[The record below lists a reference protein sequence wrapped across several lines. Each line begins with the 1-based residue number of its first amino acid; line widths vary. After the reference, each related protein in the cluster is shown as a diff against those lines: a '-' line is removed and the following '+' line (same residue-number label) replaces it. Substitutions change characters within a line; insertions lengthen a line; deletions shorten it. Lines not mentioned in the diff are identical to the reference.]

1 MLTEATQ
8 KFAIFRPYRIDHL
21 TTCDRTHPKLVTSDL
36 NSANRTRP
44 PKRRCLSTSISLV
57 VTLLAA
63 SSWAADKA
71 PITFRKS
78 QVDLASSKAQGVA
91 PAPQAADTLTAPA
104 TTVQKDTA
112 DLSEKRQTLQGEV
125 RYAKAKLEAA
135 QKQFALQTA
144 AGDLEKAERLDQE
157 VKDWQ
162 GRYAAAK
169 AQLDE
174 VDHQLTD
181 VSQSR
186 TVSVDEVVVP
196 GENLEVFVNEDP
208 SFNGIYQVRR
218 GGYIIMPQ
226 VGRIAVAG
234 KSLSAAEAAVKRA
247 LQSSQLH
254 NASVMIERKAG
265 ADIENG
271 PLIYLSGE
279 FHNPGQWHIP
289 SGITPTLVNVILSS
303 GGVSD
308 KADLTRVRVMRIAA
322 SKGVV
327 EEVNVDKILQGG
339 GLTSDIT
346 LGEGDVVTIPA
357 GPSNLVYI
365 TGNVAHQGSFPL
377 KQGERISA
385 YAAIL
390 QNGGFA
396 RFADQKGVY
405 VLRALPD
412 GTKAKMPVDVSAI
425 KKGQRPD
432 VQLQTNDILVVP
444 EKWFSW

>member
-1 MLTEATQ
+1 MTSRQFLPATT
-8 KFAIFRPYRIDHL
+8 ALI
-21 TTCDRTHPKLVTSDL
+21 TVTY
-36 NSANRTRP
+36 
-44 PKRRCLSTSISLV
+44 
-57 VTLLAA
+57 LLAF
-63 SSWAADKA
+63 STGLAADPTGKSG
-71 PITFRKS
+71 ISFRQP
-78 QVDLASSKAQGVA
+78 QVDLASTKAGSAA
-91 PAPQAADTLTAPA
+91 PAA
-104 TTVQKDTA
+104 TPGA
-112 DLSEKRQTLQGEV
+112 DLSANAAKSDMEDLGEKRQTLQGEV

-144 AGDLEKAERLDQE
+144 AGDLEKAEHLDQE

-162 GRYAAAK
+162 ARYSAAK

-174 VDHQLTD
+174 VDKQLSD
-181 VSQSR
+181 VSQGH
-186 TVSVDEVVVP
+186 SVAADEVVVP

-226 VGRIAVAG
+226 VGRISVAG
-234 KSLSAAEAAVKRA
+234 KSLSAAEASVKRA

-254 NASVMIERKAG
+254 NASVMIERKQG

-279 FHNPGQWHIP
+279 FHTPGQWHIP
-289 SGITPTLVNVILSS
+289 SGITPTLVNVILSA
-303 GGVSD
+303 GGVTD

-322 SKGVV
+322 NKSVV

-346 LGEGDVVTIPA
+346 LGEGDVITIPA
-357 GPSNLVYI
+357 GPSNLVYV
-365 TGNVAHQGSFPL
+365 TGNVSSPGGFPL
-377 KQGERISA
+377 KEGERVSA

-390 QNGGFA
+390 QRGGFA
-396 RFADQKGVY
+396 RFADQKRVY

-412 GTKAKMPVDVSAI
+412 GTKAKLPVDISAI

>member
-1 MLTEATQ
+1 MIPFAGRAADPKHEAV
-8 KFAIFRPYRIDHL
+8 L
-21 TTCDRTHPKLVTSDL
+21 TTQPTPSV
-36 NSANRTRP
+36 AG
-44 PKRRCLSTSISLV
+44 
-57 VTLLAA
+57 LLAGA
-63 SSWAADKA
+63 SGLEDLADK
-71 PITFRKS
+71 K
-78 QVDLASSKAQGVA
+78 
-91 PAPQAADTLTAPA
+91 
-104 TTVQKDTA
+104 
-112 DLSEKRQTLQGEV
+112 QTLMGEV

-135 QKQFALQTA
+135 QKEFATRTA
-144 AGDLEKAERLDQE
+144 AGDLEKAEHLDRE

-162 GRYAAAK
+162 VRYDTAK
-169 AQLDE
+169 AQLEE
-174 VDHQLTD
+174 VEKQIPGAAQGRGSA
-181 VSQSR
+181 V
-186 TVSVDEVVVP
+186 VDEVVVP
-196 GENLEVFVNEDP
+196 GENLEIFVNEDP

-234 KSLSAAEAAVKRA
+234 KTLSAAEAAVKRA

-254 NASVMIERKAG
+254 NASVMIERKQG

-279 FHNPGQWHIP
+279 FREPRPWHIP

-303 GGVSD
+303 GGLAD

-322 SKGVV
+322 NKSVV
-327 EEVNVDKILQGG
+327 EQVNVAKILEGG

-346 LGEGDVVTIPA
+346 LGEGDVITIPA
-357 GPSNLVYI
+357 GPANLVYV

-396 RFADQKGVY
+396 RFADQKRVY

-412 GTKAKMPVDVSAI
+412 GTKAKLPVDIGAI

-432 VQLQTNDILVVP
+432 VQLQSNDILVVP
-444 EKWFSW
+444 EKFWSF

>member
-1 MLTEATQ
+1 MT
-8 KFAIFRPYRIDHL
+8 
-21 TTCDRTHPKLVTSDL
+21 
-36 NSANRTRP
+36 
-44 PKRRCLSTSISLV
+44 TSI
-57 VTLLAA
+57 LLIIAA
-63 SSWAADKA
+63 SLPSGLLGFQAFAADPNTKSGVG
-71 PITFRKS
+71 FRKP
-78 QVDLASSKAQGVA
+78 QVDLASSRAQSSAV
-91 PAPQAADTLTAPA
+91 PADPAADALTAPPVSIPSK
-104 TTVQKDTA
+104 TSQSDME

-135 QKQFALQTA
+135 QKQFALHTA
-144 AGDLEKAERLDQE
+144 AGDLEKAEHLDQE

-162 GRYAAAK
+162 ARYTSAK
-169 AQLDE
+169 AELDE
-174 VDHQLTD
+174 VEKQLAD
-181 VSQSR
+181 VSQGRGGSGPA
-186 TVSVDEVVVP
+186 TTAEEVVVP

-226 VGRIAVAG
+226 IGRIAVAG

-254 NASVMIERKAG
+254 SASVMIERKQG

-279 FHNPGQWHIP
+279 FRNPGQWHIP
-289 SGITPTLVNVILSS
+289 QGITPTLVNVILSS

-322 SKGVV
+322 NKSVV
-327 EEVNVDKILQGG
+327 EEVNVAKILEGG

-346 LGEGDVVTIPA
+346 LGEGDVITVPA
-357 GPSNLVYI
+357 GPANLVYV
-365 TGNVAHQGSFPL
+365 TGNVARQGSFPL
-377 KQGERISA
+377 KQGERVSA

-396 RFADQKGVY
+396 RFADQKAVY

-412 GTKAKMPVDVSAI
+412 GTKAKLPVDINAI
-425 KKGQRPD
+425 KRGQRPD
-432 VQLQTNDILVVP
+432 VQLQSNDILVVP

>member
-1 MLTEATQ
+1 VIASMTLGVGIFPVASRAQDAAGKQAIPFRKTQVNLAATQ
-8 KFAIFRPYRIDHL
+8 SSTPPPASNPVDQPADNVSNPGL
-21 TTCDRTHPKLVTSDL
+21 T
-36 NSANRTRP
+36 
-44 PKRRCLSTSISLV
+44 
-57 VTLLAA
+57 LAPA
-63 SSWAADKA
+63 AQADKE
-71 PITFRKS
+71 
-78 QVDLASSKAQGVA
+78 DLA
-91 PAPQAADTLTAPA
+91 
-104 TTVQKDTA
+104 
-112 DLSEKRQTLQGEV
+112 EKRQTLVGEA
-125 RYAKAKLEAA
+125 RYAKAKLEQA
-135 QKQFALQTA
+135 QKQFQIQTA
-144 AGDLEKAERLDQE
+144 AGDLEKAEHLDQE

-162 GRYAAAK
+162 ARYSAAK

-174 VDHQLTD
+174 LDKQLSEFAQGPRGTP
-181 VSQSR
+181 
-186 TVSVDEVVVP
+186 TEEIVVP

-234 KSLSAAEAAVKRA
+234 KTLSAAEAAVKRA

-254 NASVMIERKAG
+254 NATVMIERKQG

-271 PLIYLSGE
+271 PLIYLAGE
-279 FHNPGQWHIP
+279 FREPRPWHIP

-303 GGVSD
+303 GGISD

-322 SKGVV
+322 NKSVV
-327 EEVNVDKILQGG
+327 EEVNVAKILEGG

-346 LGEGDVVTIPA
+346 LGEGDVITIPA
-357 GPSNLVYI
+357 GPSNLVYV

-377 KQGERISA
+377 KQGERLSA

-390 QNGGFA
+390 QNGGFS
-396 RFADQKGVY
+396 RFADQRHVF

-412 GTKAKMPVDVSAI
+412 GTKAKLPVDIIAI

-432 VQLQTNDILVVP
+432 VQLQSNDIIVVP
-444 EKWFSW
+444 EKFWSF

>member
-1 MLTEATQ
+1 MAYSTAS
-8 KFAIFRPYRIDHL
+8 AADPSARSGIAFRKPQIDL
-21 TTCDRTHPKLVTSDL
+21 SSTKAAAAAAPGADASASPNLVAARSDMEDL
-36 NSANRTRP
+36 N
-44 PKRRCLSTSISLV
+44 
-57 VTLLAA
+57 
-63 SSWAADKA
+63 
-71 PITFRKS
+71 
-78 QVDLASSKAQGVA
+78 
-91 PAPQAADTLTAPA
+91 
-104 TTVQKDTA
+104 
-112 DLSEKRQTLQGEV
+112 EKRQTLQGEV

-144 AGDLEKAERLDQE
+144 AGDLEKAEHLDQE

-162 GRYAAAK
+162 ARYSSAK

-174 VDHQLTD
+174 IDKQLTD
-181 VSQSR
+181 VSQGR
-186 TVSVDEVVVP
+186 GAVAVEEVVVP

-254 NASVMIERKAG
+254 NASVMIERKQG

-279 FHNPGQWHIP
+279 FHTPGQWHIP
-289 SGITPTLVNVILSS
+289 TGITPTLVNVILSA
-303 GGVSD
+303 GGVTD

-322 SKGVV
+322 NKSVV

-346 LGEGDVVTIPA
+346 LGEGDVITIPA
-357 GPSNLVYI
+357 GPSNLVYV
-365 TGNVAHQGSFPL
+365 TGNVSQPGSFPL

-385 YAAIL
+385 YAAVL
-390 QNGGFA
+390 QRGGFA
-396 RFADQKGVY
+396 RFADQKRVY

-412 GTKAKMPVDVSAI
+412 GTKAKLPVDINAI

>member
-1 MLTEATQ
+1 MEEL
-8 KFAIFRPYRIDHL
+8 
-21 TTCDRTHPKLVTSDL
+21 
-36 NSANRTRP
+36 
-44 PKRRCLSTSISLV
+44 
-57 VTLLAA
+57 
-63 SSWAADKA
+63 
-71 PITFRKS
+71 
-78 QVDLASSKAQGVA
+78 G
-91 PAPQAADTLTAPA
+91 
-104 TTVQKDTA
+104 
-112 DLSEKRQTLQGEV
+112 EKRQTLQGEV

-135 QKQFALQTA
+135 QKEFAMRTA
-144 AGDLEKAERLDQE
+144 AGDLEKAEHLDQE

-162 GRYAAAK
+162 ARYDTAK

-174 VDHQLTD
+174 VEKQIGEASQGRGAG
-181 VSQSR
+181 VSAE
-186 TVSVDEVVVP
+186 EVVVP

-234 KSLSAAEAAVKRA
+234 KPLSAAEAAVKRA

-254 NASVMIERKAG
+254 NASVMIERKQG
-265 ADIENG
+265 ADIDNG

-279 FHNPGQWHIP
+279 FREPRPWRIP

-322 SKGVV
+322 NKSVV
-327 EEVNVDKILQGG
+327 EEVNVAKILEGG

-346 LGEGDVVTIPA
+346 LGEGDVITIPA
-357 GPSNLVYI
+357 GPASLVYI
-365 TGNVAHQGSFPL
+365 TGNVARQGSFPL

-396 RFADQKGVY
+396 RFADQRKVY
-405 VLRALPD
+405 ILRALPD
-412 GTKAKMPVDVSAI
+412 GTKAKLPVDINAI

-432 VQLQTNDILVVP
+432 VQLQSNDILVVP
-444 EKWFSW
+444 EKWLSSVSRPGACLSDMPDPPEIDRGGQAGFIVNRPRLRKSALTRISAT

>member
-1 MLTEATQ
+1 LCNSVSLITVAT
-8 KFAIFRPYRIDHL
+8 
-21 TTCDRTHPKLVTSDL
+21 
-36 NSANRTRP
+36 
-44 PKRRCLSTSISLV
+44 LSLSLFG
-57 VTLLAA
+57 
-63 SSWAADKA
+63 SHGWAADK
-71 PITFRKS
+71 PTFRKS
-78 QVDLASSKAQGVA
+78 QVDLASTKAQSPVS
-91 PAPQAADTLTAPA
+91 AAQPPVDTLTAPVIQA
-104 TTVQKDTA
+104 KKDSE

-162 GRYAAAK
+162 GRYSSAK

-174 VDHQLTD
+174 VEKQLTD
-181 VSQSR
+181 VTPGR

-254 NASVMIERKAG
+254 NASVMIERKQG

-279 FHNPGQWHIP
+279 FHTPGQWHIP
-289 SGITPTLVNVILSS
+289 TGITPTLVNVILSS

-322 SKGVV
+322 NKSVV
-327 EEVNVDKILQGG
+327 EEVNVEKILQGG

-346 LGEGDVVTIPA
+346 LGEGDVITIPA
-357 GPSNLVYI
+357 GPANLVYV
-365 TGNVAHQGSFPL
+365 TGNVSHQGSFPL

-396 RFADQKGVY
+396 RFADQKNVY

-412 GTKAKMPVDVSAI
+412 GTKAKLPVDINAI

-432 VQLQTNDILVVP
+432 VQLQSNDIIVVP

>member
-1 MLTEATQ
+1 LRTSPHRFPTAALFALLTLQFSVFPTSGEAQTPSS
-8 KFAIFRPYRIDHL
+8 KAIPFHK
-21 TTCDRTHPKLVTSDL
+21 T
-36 NSANRTRP
+36 
-44 PKRRCLSTSISLV
+44 
-57 VTLLAA
+57 
-63 SSWAADKA
+63 
-71 PITFRKS
+71 
-78 QVDLASSKAQGVA
+78 QVDLAATQSSAPPSAQGPIDQPAAGNAA
-91 PAPQAADTLTAPA
+91 PSLVPAAL
-104 TTVQKDTA
+104 A
-112 DLSEKRQTLQGEV
+112 DKEDLAEKRQTLLGEA
-125 RYAKAKLEAA
+125 RYAKAKLDQA
-135 QKQFALQTA
+135 QKQFQIQTA
-144 AGDLEKAERLDQE
+144 AGDLERAEHLDQE

-162 GRYAAAK
+162 ARYSAAK

-174 VDHQLTD
+174 IDKQLSEMTQG
-181 VSQSR
+181 SKG
-186 TVSVDEVVVP
+186 TPAEEVVVP

-234 KSLSAAEAAVKRA
+234 KTLSAAEAAVKRA

-254 NASVMIERKAG
+254 SASVMIERKQG

-271 PLIYLSGE
+271 PLIYLAGE
-279 FHNPGQWHIP
+279 FRDPRPWHIP

-322 SKGVV
+322 NKSVV
-327 EEVNVDKILQGG
+327 EEVNVAKILDAG

-346 LGEGDVVTIPA
+346 LGEGDVITIPA
-357 GPSNLVYI
+357 GPSNLVYV
-365 TGNVAHQGSFPL
+365 TGNVQHQGSFPL
-377 KQGERISA
+377 KQGERLSA

-396 RFADQKGVY
+396 RFADQRHVF

-412 GTKAKMPVDVSAI
+412 GTKAKLPVDITAI

-432 VQLQTNDILVVP
+432 VQLQSNDIIVVP
-444 EKWFSW
+444 EKFWSF

>member
-1 MLTEATQ
+1 MWVILYA
-8 KFAIFRPYRIDHL
+8 
-21 TTCDRTHPKLVTSDL
+21 
-36 NSANRTRP
+36 SA
-44 PKRRCLSTSISLV
+44 
-57 VTLLAA
+57 
-63 SSWAADKA
+63 AADPAAKPA
-71 PITFRKS
+71 VAFRKT
-78 QVDLASSKAQGVA
+78 QVDLAASHPTVA
-91 PAPQAADTLTAPA
+91 PALPESAPA
-104 TTVQKDTA
+104 PAPGPDGVADPSLTITVPTPVA
-112 DLSEKRQTLQGEV
+112 SDLDDLTEKKQTLQGEV

-135 QKQFALQTA
+135 QKQFAIQTA
-144 AGDLEKAERLDQE
+144 AGDLEKAEHIDQE

-162 GRYAAAK
+162 ARYSSAK
-169 AQLDE
+169 AQLEEIEKQIADFSTGTRGTPAE
-174 VDHQLTD
+174 
-181 VSQSR
+181 
-186 TVSVDEVVVP
+186 EVVVP

-234 KSLSAAEAAVKRA
+234 KTLSAAEAAVKRA

-254 NASVMIERKAG
+254 NASVMIERKQG

-279 FHNPGQWHIP
+279 FREPRPWHIP

-308 KADLTRVRVMRIAA
+308 KADLTHVRVMRIQANK
-322 SKGVV
+322 SVV
-327 EEVNVDKILQGG
+327 EEVNVAKILDGG
-339 GLTSDIT
+339 GLTSDLT
-346 LGEGDVVTIPA
+346 LGEGDVIIIPA
-357 GPSNLVYI
+357 GPPNLVYI
-365 TGNVAHQGSFPL
+365 TGNVVHQGSFPL
-377 KQGERISA
+377 KQGERLSA

-396 RFADQKGVY
+396 RFADQHKVY

-412 GTKAKMPVDVSAI
+412 GTKAKLPVDISAI

-432 VQLQTNDILVVP
+432 VQLQSNDILVVP
-444 EKWFSW
+444 EKFWSF

>member
-1 MLTEATQ
+1 MTPLYTSKDKKNGFSVGLILPFSVVAITATYLL
-8 KFAIFRPYRIDHL
+8 A
-21 TTCDRTHPKLVTSDL
+21 
-36 NSANRTRP
+36 
-44 PKRRCLSTSISLV
+44 LSTGSAADPSARTGVAFRQPQIDLSS
-57 VTLLAA
+57 TKAGSGAPAA
-63 SSWAADKA
+63 S
-71 PITFRKS
+71 
-78 QVDLASSKAQGVA
+78 
-91 PAPQAADTLTAPA
+91 PA
-104 TTVQKDTA
+104 A
-112 DLSEKRQTLQGEV
+112 DLSSSPSLTPARSDMEDLGEKRQTLQGEV
-125 RYAKAKLEAA
+125 RYAKAKLDAA

-144 AGDLEKAERLDQE
+144 AGDLEKAEHLDQE

-162 GRYAAAK
+162 ARYSSAK

-174 VDHQLTD
+174 VEKQLSD
-181 VSQSR
+181 VSQGHV
-186 TVSVDEVVVP
+186 TTAEEVVVP

-226 VGRIAVAG
+226 VGRISVAG

-254 NASVMIERKAG
+254 NASVMIERKQG

-279 FHNPGQWHIP
+279 FHTPGQWHIP
-289 SGITPTLVNVILSS
+289 TGITPTLVNVILSA
-303 GGVSD
+303 GGVTD

-322 SKGVV
+322 NKSVV

-346 LGEGDVVTIPA
+346 LGEGDVITIPA
-357 GPSNLVYI
+357 GPSNLVYV
-365 TGNVAHQGSFPL
+365 TGNVSQPGSFPL
-377 KQGERISA
+377 KQGERVSA
-385 YAAIL
+385 YAAVL
-390 QNGGFA
+390 QRGGFA
-396 RFADQKGVY
+396 RFADQKRVY

-412 GTKAKMPVDVSAI
+412 GTKAKLPVDISAI

-432 VQLQTNDILVVP
+432 VQLQSNDILVVP

>member
-1 MLTEATQ
+1 MTPTY
-8 KFAIFRPYRIDHL
+8 IFPQESTRLPSRQIFSTSVSLITAVSVALGLL
-21 TTCDRTHPKLVTSDL
+21 TTQG
-36 NSANRTRP
+36 
-44 PKRRCLSTSISLV
+44 
-57 VTLLAA
+57 
-63 SSWAADKA
+63 WGADK
-71 PITFRKS
+71 PTFRKS
-78 QVDLASSKAQGVA
+78 QIDLASSKAQGGPAVA
-91 PAPQAADTLTAPA
+91 PQPGDTLAAPA
-104 TTVQKDTA
+104 LQTKSTQRESE
-112 DLSEKRQTLQGEV
+112 DLNEKRQTLITEV
-125 RYAKAKLEAA
+125 RYAKAKLEAV

-162 GRYAAAK
+162 GRYATTK

-174 VDHQLTD
+174 LEKQ
-181 VSQSR
+181 VSDGSPSR
-186 TVSVDEVVVP
+186 STPAEEVIVP

-234 KSLSAAEAAVKRA
+234 KPLSAAEAAVKRA

-254 NASVMIERKAG
+254 NASVMIERKQG

-279 FHNPGQWHIP
+279 FRSPGQWHIP

-308 KADLTRVRVMRIAA
+308 KADLTRVRVMRMAA
-322 SKGVV
+322 SKSVV
-327 EEVNVDKILQGG
+327 EEVNVAKILEGG

-346 LGEGDVVTIPA
+346 LGEGDVITLPA
-357 GPSNLVYI
+357 GPSNLVYL
-365 TGNVAHQGSFPL
+365 TGNVARQGSFPL
-377 KQGERISA
+377 KPGERISA

-412 GTKAKMPVDVSAI
+412 GTKAKLPVDVAAI

-432 VQLQTNDILVVP
+432 VQLQSNDILVVP

>member
-1 MLTEATQ
+1 ME
-8 KFAIFRPYRIDHL
+8 
-21 TTCDRTHPKLVTSDL
+21 DL
-36 NSANRTRP
+36 N
-44 PKRRCLSTSISLV
+44 
-57 VTLLAA
+57 
-63 SSWAADKA
+63 
-71 PITFRKS
+71 
-78 QVDLASSKAQGVA
+78 
-91 PAPQAADTLTAPA
+91 
-104 TTVQKDTA
+104 
-112 DLSEKRQTLQGEV
+112 EKRQTLQGEV

-144 AGDLEKAERLDQE
+144 AGDLEKAEHLDQE

-162 GRYAAAK
+162 ARYSSAK

-174 VDHQLTD
+174 IDKQLTD
-181 VSQSR
+181 VSQGR
-186 TVSVDEVVVP
+186 GAVAVEEVVVP

-254 NASVMIERKAG
+254 NASVMIERKQG

-279 FHNPGQWHIP
+279 FHTPGQWHIP
-289 SGITPTLVNVILSS
+289 TGITPTLVNVILSA
-303 GGVSD
+303 GGVTD

-322 SKGVV
+322 NKSVV

-346 LGEGDVVTIPA
+346 LGEGDVITIPA
-357 GPSNLVYI
+357 GPSNLVYV
-365 TGNVAHQGSFPL
+365 TGNVSQPGSFPL

-385 YAAIL
+385 YAAVL
-390 QNGGFA
+390 QRGGFA
-396 RFADQKGVY
+396 RFADQKRVY

-412 GTKAKMPVDVSAI
+412 GTKAKLPVDINAI

>member
-1 MLTEATQ
+1 MTPDPNPFGNRANPTTGRFLSASIAWTTA
-8 KFAIFRPYRIDHL
+8 AILPLAF
-21 TTCDRTHPKLVTSDL
+21 
-36 NSANRTRP
+36 
-44 PKRRCLSTSISLV
+44 LSNQ
-57 VTLLAA
+57 A
-63 SSWAADKA
+63 SAADK
-71 PITFRKS
+71 PGFRKT
-78 QVDLASSKAQGVA
+78 QVDLASSKAPAPTVPQA
-91 PAPQAADTLTAPA
+91 PADALTAPVLQNKVA
-104 TTVQKDTA
+104 QKDA
-112 DLSEKRQTLQGEV
+112 EDLSEKRQTLQGEV

-144 AGDLEKAERLDQE
+144 AGDLEKAEHLDQE

-162 GRYAAAK
+162 GRYSAAK

-174 VDHQLTD
+174 IDKQLSD
-181 VSQSR
+181 VAASPGR
-186 TVSVDEVVVP
+186 TVTVDEVVVP

-254 NASVMIERKAG
+254 NASVMIERKQG

-279 FHNPGQWHIP
+279 FHTPGQWHIP
-289 SGITPTLVNVILSS
+289 TGITPTLVNVILSS

-322 SKGVV
+322 SKSVV
-327 EEVNVDKILQGG
+327 EEVNVEKILQGG

-357 GPSNLVYI
+357 GPSNLVYV
-365 TGNVAHQGSFPL
+365 TGNVSHQGSFPL

-396 RFADQKGVY
+396 RFADQRGVY

-412 GTKAKMPVDVSAI
+412 GTKAKLPVDISAI

-432 VQLQTNDILVVP
+432 VQLQSNDIIVVP

>member
-1 MLTEATQ
+1 VTPHY
-8 KFAIFRPYRIDHL
+8 IFHGKNDRSLKSSFL
-21 TTCDRTHPKLVTSDL
+21 TT
-36 NSANRTRP
+36 SALLIIAA
-44 PKRRCLSTSISLV
+44 CLPSGFL
-57 VTLLAA
+57 
-63 SSWAADKA
+63 SSQAFAADSNTKSGVG
-71 PITFRKS
+71 FRKP
-78 QVDLASSKAQGVA
+78 QVDLASSRAQSGAV
-91 PAPQAADTLTAPA
+91 PADPAADALTAPPISIPSK
-104 TTVQKDTA
+104 TSQSDME
-112 DLSEKRQTLQGEV
+112 DLNEKRQTLQGEV

-135 QKQFALQTA
+135 QKQFALHTA
-144 AGDLEKAERLDQE
+144 AGDLEKAEHLDQE

-162 GRYAAAK
+162 ARYTSAK
-169 AQLDE
+169 ADLDE
-174 VDHQLTD
+174 VEKQLAN
-181 VSQSR
+181 VSQGQGGNGPA
-186 TVSVDEVVVP
+186 TTAEEVVVP

-226 VGRIAVAG
+226 IGRIAVAG

-254 NASVMIERKAG
+254 SASVMIERKQG

-279 FHNPGQWHIP
+279 FRNPGQWHIP
-289 SGITPTLVNVILSS
+289 QGITPTLVNVILSS

-322 SKGVV
+322 NKSVV
-327 EEVNVDKILQGG
+327 EEVNVAKILEGG

-346 LGEGDVVTIPA
+346 LGEGDVITVPA
-357 GPSNLVYI
+357 GPANLVYV
-365 TGNVAHQGSFPL
+365 TGNVARQGSFPL
-377 KQGERISA
+377 KQGERVSA

-396 RFADQKGVY
+396 RFADQKAVY

-412 GTKAKMPVDVSAI
+412 GTKAKLPVDINAI
-425 KKGQRPD
+425 KRGQRPD
-432 VQLQTNDILVVP
+432 VQLQSNDILVVP

>member
-1 MLTEATQ
+1 MT
-8 KFAIFRPYRIDHL
+8 P
-21 TTCDRTHPKLVTSDL
+21 
-36 NSANRTRP
+36 
-44 PKRRCLSTSISLV
+44 STSRSETSHPTLPRSPLP
-57 VTLLAA
+57 VTLFLTGALLLFGGA
-63 SSWAADKA
+63 LTSLQAQSAGAHSA
-71 PITFRKS
+71 VTFRKAQIDLVAS
-78 QVDLASSKAQGVA
+78 RTTSTPAPDTSATPAPDAAVDNVANPSLTITNPAGGESGDKEDLA
-91 PAPQAADTLTAPA
+91 
-104 TTVQKDTA
+104 
-112 DLSEKRQTLQGEV
+112 EKRQTLLGEV

-135 QKQFALQTA
+135 RKQFNILTA
-144 AGDLEKAERLDQE
+144 GGELEKAEHVDQE

-162 GRYAAAK
+162 ARYSSAK

-174 VDHQLTD
+174 VERQIAAFA
-181 VSQSR
+181 QGSR
-186 TVSVDEVVVP
+186 GTPTEEVVVP

-234 KSLSAAEAAVKRA
+234 KTLSAAEAAVKRA

-254 NASVMIERKAG
+254 NATVMIERKQG

-271 PLIYLSGE
+271 PLIYLHGE
-279 FHNPGQWHIP
+279 FRDPRPWRIP
-289 SGITPTLVNVILSS
+289 SGLTPTLVNVILSS
-303 GGVSD
+303 GGVTD

-322 SKGVV
+322 NKSVV
-327 EEVNVDKILQGG
+327 EEVNVAKILEGG

-357 GPSNLVYI
+357 GPSNLVYV
-365 TGNVAHQGSFPL
+365 TGNVTHQGSFPL

-390 QNGGFA
+390 QMGGFA
-396 RFADQKGVY
+396 RFADQKRVF

-412 GTKAKMPVDVSAI
+412 GTKAKLPVDIVAI

-432 VQLQTNDILVVP
+432 VQLQSNDILVVP
-444 EKWFSW
+444 EKFWSF